1 MPDQLFYVFDLQ
13 NTQEDYA
20 QCLEF
25 IEIMESLKPGMTK
38 EDCLVSIKSI
48 VKSSQIFG
56 GVAPKEKLA
65 KRYFEVP
72 LRYLDPESK
81 PLVKQTKRLE
91 ARRIQDKILNYADT
105 NVYHLRVHL
114 AYDSAGEIRNLMELR
129 YLALLL
135 QRLRH
140 LINEKY
146 AAGSRTSVFIVPAS
160 APEYPFQNQKGT
172 VDTKTYRVVSTYL
185 RLISKAYTGT
195 VYGVS
200 SQTNSS
206 MVQALDYKTA
216 PRFSNHFPL
225 TPIDQESYEKLF
237 NKPVPR
243 TDFDLLFNL
252 KSKRKRFRNAADEQ
266 PNAAFCDYLLE
277 ASADALKS
285 ILATLKEGRQLE
297 ITQLVGES
305 LFRKEPDDREA
316 PSLLAFSLFC
326 FTFSSI
332 PQKALEDGAPE
343 ALAQCFQNSCR
354 RALDLAEGLRQI
366 AQNTLQHSQTKS
378 GVFTFSTQMGDSGQS
393 VRLALC
399 DYNNSTTFTQTF
411 LQALERERDAAKR
424 AYGGELQEEL
434 VPVYDGLIS
443 QGRNFQL
450 KNFFMEYSG
459 SDQLKAAWDTFRRAD
474 IYAHVGLLLFQAAV
488 YRYKGS
494 IFAANSAS
502 GNLDE
507 DSSYY
512 RSFGDCQEKKFAF
525 EPGRMIPGTQFFIE
539 IPNTPV
545 PLIDAQS
552 VLGLAQFNHIH
563 EGYYDFAQYI
573 PFQFQYC
580 VFPAM
585 GDDCTTVYYD
595 AQEKLAAVRDWRNA
609 WLSSIQ
615 DARVRAEKAAAEQK
629 TIFVWDMDRQ
639 STALPASSDTNEVFW
654 KGFAE
659 TLDIL
664 SREGSPHREDYRYI
678 AVINLSR
685 EQTAVFRRLCQAYFV
700 KSFPRHMQ
708 IYISQSLGLPCC
720 GNPLDDCN
728 IVAFHLIGDTYA
740 QAIQNAYCLATER
753 GTRSFDTYDLEQIS
767 AMQAADPAL
776 AIKGLVI
783 PEDISVCPF
792 DAILPWRQAPT
803 QEDGQDQEDWS
814 LPTLFDHQIELMA
827 ESPIDK
833 PPHGYKITDT
843 HMQLGSKVH
852 IHAFYEMAF
861 LFYRTS
867 IANRIAFEIL
877 RELSKDRMVDLLK
890 DRLLF
895 YGYASYSKALLTSI
909 MEILKFYR
917 TIYKQGPQAE
927 SRPLE
932 LDQDVART
940 LAFAAYQHNLQ
951 SESRL
956 PKADNEEQNIP
967 NPAVMEKTQLYFDF
981 PKADLGYRERVLD
994 FFQSPVKLIQI
1005 VPISSTLTTFYK
1017 MYARL
1022 CRGLSSIMP
1031 EAQLNMQL
1039 LANYTAFWVTDKPK
1053 DNGSG
1058 TLSDIEKNYI
1068 AYDAADD
1075 ANSLTKHRVVTT
1087 KFSGLGQNRRIHF
1100 LMVAAATWETP
1111 LQCKKCY
1118 PENPIAEVPLV
1129 NVDQTSTV
1137 PTQQLRAKRA
1147 AIGPR
1152 TGQKENNARLL
1163 QLNRCI
1169 WKGHIL
1175 REKSHFNY
1183 YIDTQKFF
1191 SQVRYDV
1198 AAWLR
1203 GLADASPEARSNPLN
1218 IIFSPEHPT
1227 NIGFAQYV
1235 NNYYFMGNA
1244 EIVCLNEDKE
1254 FRSNFS
1260 CEHMALLQAISH
1272 VFALYHSVESQDI
1285 KDLPVKF
1292 YFVDDTI
1299 ISGSTFHK
1307 ANSFLHTL
1315 LPLKIRDRFPT
1326 NLISKC
1332 FVLVDRLSDASK
1344 GNYVKDIEADFHSF
1358 VHLDISNSR
1367 IQGDS
1372 CVGCK
1377 RVQNAV
1383 HLFKRSA
1390 TRLHAQHWFS
1400 EINQN
1405 AICTYDDAESYE
1417 KNAQRNSDWARPELK
1432 SILAH
1437 IAQNIIFRENDFF
1450 EPGAIYDSLLEILS
1464 RLLHIDNPYTSSR
1477 TFQYQTLID
1486 EVSKDTEPWQLV
1498 SEFLYLVSRPFFS
1511 YDFKCRLQ
1519 VQTMLI
1525 IFAENLLNGVQHTK
1539 DCLDALEVSAESTDN
1554 YKEFLF
1560 QNKRIQ
1566 HTMEIYQ
1573 TLESGLCNW
1582 NNKLDFLDG
1591 CLFSSLTELQSTYL
1605 IRKTTFSGIYRFIL
1619 NIIDISPD
1627 SVSSFLEHCASNV
1640 HYLLDSGNDDTRSLW
1655 LEYLLIT
1662 GKEYPDFMK
1671 HADER
1676 TYQSLYQSVIGHP
1689 ASRSQDEYSGD
1700 KGQIVNQL
1708 FSWFCDEIFL
1718 QNIRTIYDGIESR
1731 ETDCAPEDSYSV
1743 EHCKRFR
1750 TVDGFDEDICGSEK
1764 ALFKMLLKYGKESD
1778 ETLDVKKKYEE
1789 ILHNIHQIA
1798 KGKYQFSEIKIA
1810 LLTCSE
1816 KDSGMCN
1823 GTQDYEIQQL
1833 DFAASG
1839 YTVPLKESWMRYGI
1853 KSKLLT
1859 ALNRH
1864 GATGCGC
1871 PLLKYG
1877 YQISRENGNG
1887 VEGEN
1892 PYILIYFDNP
1902 EDPISP
1908 SVTVSVNTAAG
1919 REAKRIVK
1927 VFLYFS
1933 AQTSGTAKWNGIDT
1947 RDTRPDPLML
1957 RLFLRDILMYRHRLM
1972 RILENDFAGDTFAKY
1987 AHTSNERNILAHE
2000 KVNSH
2005 NTSSDDRTSL
2015 EVLALPKTAAR
2026 YEILDSG
2033 QVLRWLL
2040 LRNYTNGQ
2048 IAKLFNRSFGKRDDD
2063 SLFDRGDSSSLLPL
2077 LYISG
2082 EKRPENNLDKPLQEF
2097 YQLGLSDDARFI
2109 LLEQAVSIKYENELS
2124 FAQFVCNKDG
2134 NYYNTEYMK
2143 CVLIDSVFSAMKYF
2157 SDREDFLPRLDHCL
2171 KRMHEYRHQV
2181 LNQFQDKP
2189 QSKPQGQQS
2198 LVKEPCIVTLER
2210 KEPEDDGYE
2219 YDFDYLVITNQ
2230 VNYRA
2235 HSLFDWKINNDQIN
2249 AHLDSPTDFFD
2260 GQMSLLAIKEYI
2272 EGFYSGYS
2280 SETKGRAQF
2289 EYIPFTDKATGA
2301 KGLKFVSKLPILKKR
2316 GNHHEILFDR

>member
-1 MPDQLFYVFDLQ
+1 MADQLFYVFELQ
-13 NTQEDYA
+13 NTQDDYA

-25 IEIMESLKPGMTK
+25 IEIMEGFKPDMTK
-38 EDCLVSIKSI
+38 EDRLASIKSI
-48 VKSSQIFG
+48 VKNGQIFG

-72 LRYLDPESK
+72 LRYLDPDSK

-91 ARRIQDKILNYADT
+91 VRRIQDKILNYADT
-105 NVYHLRVHL
+105 NIYHLRIHL
-114 AYDSAGEIRNLMELR
+114 AYDSAGGIRDLMELR

-135 QRLRH
+135 QRLHH

-146 AAGSRTSVFIVPAS
+146 AAGSRISVFIVPTS
-160 APEYPFQNQKGT
+160 APEYPFKNQKGT
-172 VDTKTYRVVSTYL
+172 VDTKTYRMVSTYL

-200 SQTNSS
+200 GQTDSS
-206 MVQALDYKTA
+206 MVRALDFKTA

-225 TPIDQESYEKLF
+225 TPIDRETYEKLF
-237 NKPVPR
+237 NRSVPR
-243 TDFDLLFNL
+243 EDFDLLFHK

-277 ASADALKS
+277 ASADALKPV
-285 ILATLKEGRQLE
+285 LANLEETRQLE
-297 ITQLVGES
+297 ITRLVGES
-305 LFRKEPDDREA
+305 LFQKEPGGREA
-316 PSLLAFSLFC
+316 PSLLAFALFC
-326 FTFSSI
+326 FTFLSI
-332 PQKALEDGAPE
+332 PQKVLEDGAPE
-343 ALAQCFQNSCR
+343 TLAQCFQNGCR
-354 RALDLAEGLRQI
+354 RALDLAEGLRQV

-378 GVFTFSTQMGDSGQS
+378 GVFTFSVQAEDGRQS
-393 VRLALC
+393 IRLALC
-399 DYNNSTTFTQTF
+399 DYNSNTTFTQTF
-411 LQALERERDAAKR
+411 LQALERERAAAER
-424 AYGGELQEEL
+424 AYGSLQTGL
-434 VPVYDGLIS
+434 VSAYDGLIK
-443 QGRNFQL
+443 QGRNLQL

-459 SDQLKAAWDTFRRAD
+459 SNQLKAAWDTFRSAD

-494 IFAANSAS
+494 MFVANSAS
-502 GNLDE
+502 GSLDE
-507 DSSYY
+507 NSFYY
-512 RSFGDCQEKKFAF
+512 RDFGDSQEKEFA
-525 EPGRMIPGTQFFIE
+525 GKLKRMIPGTQFFIE
-539 IPNTPV
+539 IPNTSV
-545 PLIDAQS
+545 PLIDTQS

-585 GDDCTTVYYD
+585 ECDCTAAYYN
-595 AQEKLAAVRDWRNA
+595 AQEKLDAVRDWRNA
-609 WLSSIQ
+609 WLFSAQ
-615 DARVRAEKAAAEQK
+615 DAQAKAEKMSAGQK
-629 TIFVWDMDRQ
+629 TILVWDMDGQ
-639 STALPASSDTNEVFW
+639 GAALPTSSDASEVFW

-659 TLDIL
+659 ALEIL
-664 SREGSPHREDYRYI
+664 SREGTPHWEDYRYI

-685 EQTAVFRRLCQAYFV
+685 EQAAVFRRLCQAYFV
-700 KSFPRHMQ
+700 KSFPRHIQ
-708 IYISQSLGLPCC
+708 VYISQIPGLPCC
-720 GNPLDDCN
+720 GNPLDDGN
-728 IVAFHLIGDTYA
+728 LVAFHLMGDTYA
-740 QAIQNAYCLATER
+740 QAMQNAYCLATER

-776 AIKGLVI
+776 AVKGLVI

-792 DAILPWRQAPT
+792 DVILPWKQAPA
-803 QEDGQDQEDWS
+803 QEGDQDQEDWS

-877 RELSKDRMVDLLK
+877 RELSKDQSVDLLE

-895 YGYASYSKALLTSI
+895 YGYASYSKALLTSVV
-909 MEILKFYR
+909 EILKIYR
-917 TIYKQGPQAE
+917 TICKRGSQEQGR
-927 SRPLE
+927 SLPLN
-932 LDQDVART
+932 QDAVRA

-956 PKADNEEQNIP
+956 PKADSEEQNILT
-967 NPAVMEKTQLYFDF
+967 PAVMEKTQLYFDF
-981 PKADLGYRERVLD
+981 PESASGESDRIAD
-994 FFQSPVKLIQI
+994 FFQAPVKLIQI

-1022 CRGLSSIMP
+1022 LRGLSSIVP
-1031 EAQLNMQL
+1031 EEQLNMQL
-1039 LANYTAFWVTDKPK
+1039 LANYTAFWVADQPK
-1053 DNGSG
+1053 NIGRV

-1068 AYDAADD
+1068 VYETEDD
-1075 ANSLTKHRVVTT
+1075 VDSLTKHRIVTT
-1087 KFSGLGQNRRIHF
+1087 KFSGLGQNRKIHF

-1137 PTQQLRAKRA
+1137 PTQQLRAKKA
-1147 AIGPR
+1147 ATGPKIR
-1152 TGQKENNARLL
+1152 LKENNARLL

-1175 REKSHFNY
+1175 REKNHFNY

-1191 SQVRYDV
+1191 AQVRYDV
-1198 AAWLR
+1198 ADWLR
-1203 GLADASPEARSNPLN
+1203 GLADASPETRSNPLN

-1272 VFALYHSVESQDI
+1272 VFALYHSVESRDI

-1315 LPLKIRDRFPT
+1315 LPPKIRNHFPI

-1344 GNYVKDIEADFHSF
+1344 GNYVKDIEADFYSF

-1390 TRLHAQHWFS
+1390 TRLHAQYWFS

-1405 AICTYDDAESYE
+1405 AICTYDDTEGYE
-1417 KNAQRNSDWARPELK
+1417 KTAQRNPDWANPDRKAL
-1432 SILAH
+1432 LAH

-1464 RLLHIDNPYTSSR
+1464 RLLHIDTPYTSSR

-1486 EVSKDTEPWQLV
+1486 EISQYTEPWQLV
-1498 SEFLYLVSRPFFS
+1498 SEFFYLVSRPFFS

-1525 IFAENLLNGVQHTK
+1525 IFTENLLNGVQHTQG
-1539 DCLDALEVSAESTDN
+1539 CLDTLEGSAEAADN

-1560 QNKRIQ
+1560 RNERIR

-1573 TLESGLCNW
+1573 ALENSLRIW
-1582 NNKLDFLDG
+1582 DNKLEFLNR
-1591 CLFSSLTELQSTYL
+1591 CLFPCLTELQSTYL
-1605 IRKTTFSGIYRFIL
+1605 IRKTTFSGIYRFIQ
-1619 NIIDISPD
+1619 NIIDNGSD
-1627 SVSSFLEHCASNV
+1627 SASSFLEHYASNI

-1655 LEYLLIT
+1655 LEYLLTT
-1662 GKEYPDFMK
+1662 GKEYPDLTK
-1671 HADER
+1671 HTDGQ
-1676 TYQSLYQSVIGHP
+1676 TWQSLYQSITGHP
-1689 ASRSQDEYSGD
+1689 VNRSQDACSGD
-1700 KGQIVNQL
+1700 KRQMTDQL

-1718 QNIRTIYDGIESR
+1718 QNIRTIYDGLESC
-1731 ETDCAPEDSYSV
+1731 ETNFISEDSYSV
-1743 EHCKRFR
+1743 AHWKRFR
-1750 TVDGFDEDICGSEK
+1750 TVDGFGEDICESEK
-1764 ALFKMLLKYGKESD
+1764 ALFEMLLKYGKESD
-1778 ETLDVKKKYEE
+1778 EALDVKKKYEE
-1789 ILHNIHQIA
+1789 ILQNIQKIA
-1798 KGKYQFSEIKIA
+1798 KDKYQFSDVKIA

-1816 KDSGMCN
+1816 KDRGMYS
-1823 GTQDYEIQQL
+1823 GTQRYEIQQL

-1839 YTVPLKESWMRYGI
+1839 HTVPMKESWMRYEI
-1853 KSKLLT
+1853 KSKLLA
-1859 ALNRH
+1859 ALNRQDT
-1864 GATGCGC
+1864 AGCGC

-1877 YQISRENGNG
+1877 YQINHGNEDG
-1887 VEGEN
+1887 VKGGN

-1919 REAKRIVK
+1919 RDAKRIVK

-1933 AQTSGTAKWNGIDT
+1933 AQTSGTAKRNGIDA

-1972 RILENDFAGDTFAKY
+1972 KILENDFAGDTFAKY

-2033 QVLRWLL
+2033 QILRWLL

-2048 IAKLFNRSFGKRDDD
+2048 IAKLFNRSFGKQDDD
-2063 SLFDRGDSSSLLPL
+2063 TLFDRGDSSSLLPL
-2077 LYISG
+2077 LYIGG
-2082 EKRPENNLDKPLQEF
+2082 EKRPENNLDKPLREF
-2097 YQLGLSDDARFI
+2097 YQLGLSNDARFI
-2109 LLEQAVSIKYENELS
+2109 LLEQAVSIKYADELAS
-2124 FAQFVCNKDG
+2124 AQFVCNKAE

-2143 CVLIDSVFSAMKYF
+2143 CILIDSVFSAMKYF

-2181 LNQFQDKP
+2181 LNQLHD
-2189 QSKPQGQQS
+2189 KPQGQ
-2198 LVKEPCIVTLER
+2198 LTPIKGPCIITLMREEP
-2210 KEPEDDGYE
+2210 KEDGYE
-2219 YDFDYLVITNQ
+2219 HDFDYLVITNQ
-2230 VNYRA
+2230 VNYTA
-2235 HSLFDWKINNDQIN
+2235 HSLFDWKTNNDQIN

-2272 EGFYSGYS
+2272 EGLHSGDS
-2280 SETKGRAQF
+2280 GEARGRAKF
-2289 EYIPFTDKATGA
+2289 EYIPVIDEATGA
-2301 KGLKFVSKLPILKKR
+2301 KGLKFVSKLPILKKVR
-2316 GNHHEILFDR
+2316 KSL